1 MKKILVTRKLLD
13 SNEEKLKKLYDVKL
27 NSNDEL
33 YSQKK
38 LIEMSQGCDG
48 ILSALTDKFDKE
60 TINLLPESVKILSN
74 FAVGFGNIDL
84 EAAKKKKY
92 YCYKYTRSLNR
103 CYSRNRHSF
112 NSWGMQKSFRGNRGS
127 KSWRLE
133 VVSRLFDW
141 KTAYRIKIRY
151 FRNGKNWSKNS

>member
-1 MKKILVTRKLLD
+1 MKQNIIQNIVIAGPTASGKTKLSIDIALKVNGEIINAD
-13 SNEEKLKKLYDVKL
+13 SMQVYKQLKKLYDVKL

-48 ILSALTDKFDKE
+48 ILSALTDKLDKE

-84 EAAKKKKY
+84 EAAKKRNITVTNTPEVLTDAKLEKEM
-92 YCYKYTRSLNR
+92 TARIARDDELN
-103 CYSRNRHSF
+103 
-112 NSWGMQKSFRGNRGS
+112 
-127 KSWRLE
+127 LTIIVE
-133 VVSRLFDW
+133 
-141 KTAYRIKIRY
+141 
-151 FRNGKNWSKNS
+151 

>member
-48 ILSALTDKFDKE
+48 ILSALTDKLDKE
-60 TINLLPESVKILSN
+60 TINLLPESVKILSTLLL
-74 FAVGFGNIDL
+74 DL
-84 EAAKKKKY
+84 VILILRLQKKEI
-92 YCYKYTRSLNR
+92 LLLQI
-103 CYSRNRHSF
+103 H
-112 NSWGMQKSFRGNRGS
+112 QKF
-127 KSWRLE
+127 
-133 VVSRLFDW
+133 
-141 KTAYRIKIRY
+141 
-151 FRNGKNWSKNS
+151 